1 MNNSVIN
8 SAAYSIESAVREM
21 NKCFQYQL
29 NEFMA
34 KIEEIRSD
42 ESTRQF
48 EILDLVGGLD
58 REACQAIDNRA
69 TAEIFHKHVL
79 RSVSQAKSKAIR

>member
-1 MNNSVIN
+1 MNNFVIN

-29 NEFMA
+29 NEFMT

-79 RSVSQAKSKAIR
+79 DPSAKRRARL